1 MQIVCLRRRSRES
14 ASREDHE
21 YTEGLPT
28 LNLDLEDLDFGGEKI
43 ASLLFTRTV
52 GKQNWLDSVPW
63 SRRLHDRGSGRIRTK
78 SVAGSRKGETSGR
91 PLPERLRNRKQLRLV
106 SSSS

>member
-14 ASREDHE
+14 TSREDHE

-52 GKQNWLDSVPW
+52 GKQNWLPGLVK
-63 SRRLHDRGSGRIRTK
+63 L
-78 SVAGSRKGETSGR
+78 VVLAM
-91 PLPERLRNRKQLRLV
+91 PLVKPAPLFFEKFLQKM
-106 SSSS
+106 

>member
-52 GKQNWLDSVPW
+52 GKQNWLDDSEEF
-63 SRRLHDRGSGRIRTK
+63 T
-78 SVAGSRKGETSGR
+78 TR
-91 PLPERLRNRKQLRLV
+91 PTMTIQRNREHTISEQAKHFLQ
-106 SSSS
+106 